1 MRAQSRGGCRHRL
14 RWPARRAA
22 WLLPL
27 HLPEQPEHD
36 RPQRLVLL
44 AVDQQLGEGACYRV
58 PPELA
63 DPVGSFELGEH
74 QDVEQLGRGEPVVG
88 RLSGQGPSFEFIW
101 PDASLRILV
110 IS

>member
-1 MRAQSRGGCRHRL
+1 
-14 RWPARRAA
+14 
-22 WLLPL
+22 
-27 HLPEQPEHD
+27 
-36 RPQRLVLL
+36 
-44 AVDQQLGEGACYRV
+44 
-58 PPELA
+58 
-63 DPVGSFELGEH
+63 VGSFELGEH